1 MKNDEQRQE
10 LLEAF
15 KDQDKEAWAKYQ
27 SARLLKVQIVLERAF
42 EAQLDIAAAQLA
54 EDIAYLD
61 EVAFVN
67 SIQSSYTTYLLI
79 AGFSRSQATVMAQS
93 FASSWRPVRRPR
105 PGF

>member
-1 MKNDEQRQE
+1 MPNEQRQE

-42 EAQLDIAAAQLA
+42 EAQLDTAAAQLA

-67 SIQSSYTTYLLI
+67 SIQSGYTTYLLL
-79 AGFSRSQATVMAQS
+79 AGFPRWQATTMAQS
-93 FASSWRPVRRPR
+93 FASNWRPVRRIKY
-105 PGF
+105 GF